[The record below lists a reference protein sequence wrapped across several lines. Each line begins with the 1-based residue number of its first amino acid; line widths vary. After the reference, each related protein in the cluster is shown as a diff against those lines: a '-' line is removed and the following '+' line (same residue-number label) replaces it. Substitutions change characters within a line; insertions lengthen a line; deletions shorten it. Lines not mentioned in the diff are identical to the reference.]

1 MSRGRLSKGRFSGGT
16 KMSDT
21 RIQDYEESIK
31 HEEKAME
38 ELIREFDEHEA
49 ILAFL
54 RYLEE
59 VRPKFRSDFW
69 DSRK

>member
-1 MSRGRLSKGRFSGGT
+1 
-16 KMSDT
+16 MSDT